1 MASAVHEVKSMRLE
15 DEDDSANPAFAGQAA
30 GVSEALLRAEIGFWR
45 ELLQECDQSVPA
57 DSVER
62 MRQAL
67 ALAERR
73 FLQLCREAGAR
84 GRSSGRPRGT
94 SPADG
99 KYLH

>member
-1 MASAVHEVKSMRLE
+1 MHEVKSMRFE
-15 DEDDSANPAFAGQAA
+15 DEDDSANPAVRGRAA

-45 ELLQECDQSVPA
+45 ELLRECDQSVPP

-73 FLQLCREAGAR
+73 FLQLCCEAVAG
-84 GRSSGRPRGT
+84 GKSSGRPRGT

-99 KYLH
+99 RYLH